1 MTYTSVHYVDV
12 LFWRYPQSTI
22 VAFIIELHLRK
33 MVGTYW
39 SLQLLTPNS
48 ASELTVSDMPEKKES
63 VLKHVDLVRS
73 YLLLFLIVSVSTS
86 AAIGGLKHPP
96 V

>member
-33 MVGTYW
+33 MVG
-39 SLQLLTPNS
+39 
-48 ASELTVSDMPEKKES
+48 
-63 VLKHVDLVRS
+63 
-73 YLLLFLIVSVSTS
+73 
-86 AAIGGLKHPP
+86 IGPYNF
-96 V
+96 